1 MKLEDL
7 KIEDEQ
13 LLENVKKVVQGAE
26 DRVRT
31 EYSKKGKD
39 KDDIINELKEKLE
52 KYEPSK
58 QKDEKDLKIDNL
70 TQMVE
75 TLIADKNNSIIETKL
90 KNANIPTSFSKYLK
104 DIDIKNVDDEIKSL
118 GEMFKSQLNDYIP
131 NSGRTETKTYTKEE
145 FNNMSFD
152 EQVALAENNPSLYE
166 SFTK

>member
-7 KIEDEQ
+7 KIEDEE

-52 KYEPSK
+52 KYEPTK
-58 QKDEKDLKIDNL
+58 QKDEKDLKIDKL

-75 TLIADKNNSIIETKL
+75 SLMADKNNSIIETKL
-90 KNANIPTSFSKYLK
+90 KNANMPTSFSKYLK
-104 DIDIKNVDDEIKSL
+104 GVEIDKVDDEIKSL
-118 GEMFKSQLNDYIP
+118 GEMFKSQLSDYMP
-131 NSGRTETKTYTKEE
+131 NRGRTETKTYTKED
-145 FNNMSFD
+145 FDNMSFD
-152 EQVALAENNPSLYE
+152 EQVALAESNPSLYE

>member
-13 LLENVKKVVQGAE
+13 LLENIKKVVQGAE

-39 KDDIINELKEKLE
+39 KDDIINKLKEKLE

-131 NSGRTETKTYTKEE
+131 NKGRTETKTYTKEE

>member
-7 KIEDEQ
+7 KIEDEE

-52 KYEPSK
+52 KYEPTK
-58 QKDEKDLKIDNL
+58 QKDEKDLKIDKL

-75 TLIADKNNSIIETKL
+75 SLMADKNNSIIETKL
-90 KNANIPTSFSKYLK
+90 KNANIPVEFSKYLK
-104 DIDIKNVDDEIKSL
+104 GVEIDKVDDEIKSL
-118 GEMFKSQLNDYIP
+118 GEMFKSQLSDYMP
-131 NSGRTETKTYTKEE
+131 NGGRTETKTYTKED
-145 FNNMSFD
+145 FDNMSFD
-152 EQVALAENNPSLYE
+152 EQVALAESNPSLYE